1 LKLSLQTLKIRT
13 TREQQYSYHCRISG
27 NLEMK
32 GSFDTIIF
40 IIPLM
45 KVFFLI
51 IGFL

>member
-1 LKLSLQTLKIRT
+1 
-13 TREQQYSYHCRISG
+13 
-27 NLEMK
+27 MK